1 MTITC
6 DTPISSIISIDD
18 VEPIISY
25 VKEDVESYSSL
36 IKTIIESEESDGGL
50 SSTAYYIDDRA
61 ELNIMANDFLNN
73 LKIISSF
80 DKCSEDIINAVNIQ
94 RKNELSLL
102 KNKIIDRLKEID
114 STLAHLRN
122 SDPEGNSS
130 RIRELEESFSYYCN
144 KFDEVERT
152 I

>member
-130 RIRELEESFSYYCN
+130 RIRELEESFSYYCA

-152 I
+152 V